1 MIDVLVVDDQ
11 NTIHRIIESY
21 LEKESDLNIVGFAL
35 NGQEAIDKVSQLQ
48 PDVVL
53 MDIEMPVM
61 DGLTATKIITD
72 SYVNT
77 KILTL
82 TVHDNDE
89 LLNKSLKN
97 GAKGYLLKTASAAE
111 LVNAIRQVHR
121 GYFQLGLEL
130 LEKYLYKIVK
140 LESDID
146 EISRLQQEV
155 ETHAQTI
162 QRMNNQLLVVKQEIT
177 QETIKEVEKTL
188 DRHKGFLINTDPNMQ
203 FEIDGLSHRLKKLER
218 NVYQISR
225 LQVVC
230 FLILLTIGTFSILI
244 SI

>member
-21 LEKESDLNIVGFAL
+21 LERESDLNIVGFAL
-35 NGQEAIDKVSQLQ
+35 NGQEAIDKVSELK

-61 DGLTATKIITD
+61 DGLTATKIITE

-111 LVNAIRQVHR
+111 LVNAIRQVDR

-155 ETHAQTI
+155 ETHSQTI
-162 QRMNNQLLVVKQEIT
+162 QRMNNQLLVVKQEIA

-203 FEIDGLSHRLKKLER
+203 FEIDGLSHRLKKVER

-230 FLILLTIGTFSILI
+230 FLILLTIGTFSILS

>member
-35 NGQEAIDKVSQLQ
+35 NGQEAIDKVSELQ

-111 LVNAIRQVHR
+111 LVNAIRQVDR

-155 ETHAQTI
+155 KTHSQTI

-177 QETIKEVEKTL
+177 QEAIKEVEKTL

-203 FEIDGLSHRLKKLER
+203 FEIDGLSHRLKKVER

-244 SI
+244 RI

>member
-21 LEKESDLNIVGFAL
+21 LEQESDLNIVGFAL
-35 NGQEAIDKVSQLQ
+35 NGQEAIDKVSELQ

-111 LVNAIRQVHR
+111 LVNAIRQVDR

-155 ETHAQTI
+155 ETHSQTI

>member
-1 MIDVLVVDDQ
+1 MIDVLIVDDQ

-35 NGQEAIDKVSQLQ
+35 NGQEAIDKVSELQ